1 MDNEASLGLIDIAM
15 GGVDMD
21 EWMNGWID
29 TTAVLVFFLGLASW
43 DCLAPTEK

>member
-1 MDNEASLGLIDIAM
+1 M

-43 DCLAPTEK
+43 DYLAPTEK